1 MDEADTLE
9 EVIRQGISRRMRMR
23 KRMTARAAAVWCI
36 VCAGIAAA
44 AGQQVDNATILQK
57 IDAAVK
63 ARVDGIEGYTVTE
76 HYAVFRNNDE
86 LHPAAEMTV
95 KTTYKRDTGK
105 SYAILSQTG
114 SSVMRSMVLN
124 TILDNEKHVNEPG
137 VREGAWITTA
147 NYAMQVKPGGIQKV
161 DGRDCVALS
170 LTPRRKEPF
179 LLEGTLWV
187 DANDGKIAR
196 IEGKA
201 TKSSSVFTG
210 PTQMARQYAN
220 VDGFAQATHAR
231 AQSDSFLFG
240 LTVVTIDYQDYRVQ
254 LRPRP

>member
-1 MDEADTLE
+1 M
-9 EVIRQGISRRMRMR
+9 RQQI
-23 KRMTARAAAVWCI
+23 AVRALAAWCI
-36 VCAGIAAA
+36 LCAGMAMAAS
-44 AGQQVDNATILQK
+44 QQLDTAVILQK

-86 LHPAAEMTV
+86 AHPVAEMTV
-95 KTTYKRDTGK
+95 KTTYKRETGK
-105 SYAILSQTG
+105 SYTILSESG
-114 SSVMRSMVLN
+114 SAVVRNLVLHA
-124 TILDNEKHVNEPG
+124 ILDNEKHVNEPG

-147 NYAMQVKPGGIQKV
+147 NYQMQAKPGGIQKM
-161 DGRDCVALS
+161 DGRDCVAFS

-179 LLEGTLWV
+179 LLDGTLWV
-187 DANDGKIAR
+187 DAKDGKIVH

-201 TKSSSVFTG
+201 SKSSSVFTG
-210 PTQMARQYAN
+210 PTQMTRLYAN

-240 LTVVTIDYQDYRVQ
+240 HTIVTIDYRDYRVQ
-254 LRPRP
+254 LRPGF